1 MIDRTAA
8 ITAFVF
14 AALASGTL
22 AADKKTTKEKSA
34 TTEKCYGVALAG
46 KNDCSSG
53 AGSSCAFAAVL
64 AR

>member
-14 AALASGTL
+14 AALASGAL

-34 TTEKCYGVALAG
+34 TEKCYGVALAG

-53 AGSSCAFAAVL
+53 AGSSCAFAAAL